1 MSDEPTSGVEAGQTI
16 YWVGNEDQ
24 QFAERMK
31 ACRARRKKYGQSS
44 CDEKDGSCDECEDD
58 MARALRVTKA
68 EFEAHARSSH
78 D

>member
-1 MSDEPTSGVEAGQTI
+1 MTTDRTI
-16 YWVGNEDQ
+16 YWIGSEDA

-31 ACRARRKKYGQSS
+31 ACRARRKQYGQRS
-44 CDEKDGSCDECEDD
+44 CEEKDGSCDECEDD

-68 EFEAHARSSH
+68 QFDEHARSSL